1 MSNVNC
7 KCKGDEQRQNKNEL
21 AVLKPEKLPV
31 WLIMLC
37 TKIALLYSPLFVY
50 DKAVIICLDI

>member
-1 MSNVNC
+1 MSNVNY

-37 TKIALLYSPLFVY
+37 TKIANSVFT
-50 DKAVIICLDI
+50 IICLW